1 MSASVSR
8 PPLIRLRAVLATAVL
23 ATGVASTAFAQAAYI
38 GVSGGASI
46 PVARY
51 GPSDVELNTGWTTSL
66 LLRVDAR
73 EKPFGLE
80 IMVGYSSRPPQS
92 GVGVVEN
99 YHTTLSG
106 IWRIGKPK
114 ALQPYAMAGLGVDY
128 YQDALQNG
136 ITVGLDGGAGVA
148 FGSGQWQPLVE
159 GRYHW
164 TFTKGSDLRTV
175 MLVGGVRYRL

>member
-1 MSASVSR
+1 M
-8 PPLIRLRAVLATAVL
+8 LATSVAGTAV
-23 ATGVASTAFAQAAYI
+23 AQSAYVGI
-38 GVSGGASI
+38 SGGASI

-51 GPSDVELNTGWTTSL
+51 GPGDVELETGWSTSL

-80 IMVGYSSRPPQS
+80 AMVGYSSRPPQS

-99 YHTTLSG
+99 YHATLSG
-106 IWRIGKPK
+106 IWRLGKPRTV
-114 ALQPYAMAGLGVDY
+114 QPYAMVGLGVDY
-128 YQDALQNG
+128 YQDAQQNG
-136 ITVGLDGGAGVA
+136 ITVGLDGGAGFA
-148 FGSGQWQPLVE
+148 FGSGQWQPMVE

-175 MLVGGVRYRL
+175 MVLAGVRYRL